1 MSNSR
6 QVALDVLIAWD
17 REGSYPNILLKEKL
31 GLLSD
36 VRERSFCTSLV
47 YGVIE
52 TKIKL
57 DYLISKVS
65 SVPFKKIH
73 IVNRNTL
80 RIGLYQILFM
90 NVPVSAAC
98 NTAVNLA
105 KKNGQ
110 AKSSGFVNA
119 VLRKLAS
126 QENKFSFSDEN
137 DVSALSVRYS
147 VDPSIINLILKQCDV
162 SFVREY
168 FEALEKLPPNETTI
182 AVNLI
187 KTNADALANELSKQG
202 VEILDKS
209 DELLTVKFT
218 LDISLLSSYRE
229 GHFHV
234 IGRPSFE
241 TVRKLDVRPG
251 QTVIDL
257 CSAPGGKT
265 FALAYKM
272 KNQGRIIA
280 ADISPAKIDVME
292 QEAKRLGITNIDFL
306 CADGTKCVLNWDSCA
321 DRVLCDVP
329 CSGLGIIR
337 KKPDIRYKDLTN
349 FSLMDTQRRILEN
362 GLSYLKNGGR
372 LVYST
377 CTVNPAENCDV
388 VSSFNDK
395 LIEQK
400 TFLPQTDGTEGF
412 YYALLEK

>member
-1 MSNSR
+1 MADSR

-36 VRERSFCTSLV
+36 ARERSFCTNLV

-57 DYLISKVS
+57 DYLISNVS
-65 SVPFKKIH
+65 SIPFKKIH
-73 IVNRNTL
+73 IVNRNAL
-80 RIGLYQILFM
+80 RLGLYQILFM

-98 NTAVNLA
+98 NTTVNLV

-110 AKSSGFVNA
+110 MRSSGFVNA
-119 VLRKLAS
+119 VLRKLS
-126 QENKFSFSDEN
+126 SLEKNFSFPDEN
-137 DVSALSVRYS
+137 DVNALSIHYS
-147 VDPSIINLILKQCDV
+147 VDPSIIKLMLKQFDV
-162 SFVREY
+162 AFIKEY

-187 KTNADALANELSKQG
+187 KTTADALASELIQQG
-202 VEILDKS
+202 VEIIDKG
-209 DELLTVKFT
+209 DEMLAVKFT
-218 LDISLLSSYRE
+218 LDVSSLPSYRK
-229 GHFHV
+229 GFFHI
-234 IGRPSFE
+234 IGSPSFE
-241 TVRKLDVRPG
+241 TAQKLDVRPG
-251 QTVIDL
+251 QTIIDL

-272 KNQGRIIA
+272 KSQGKIIA
-280 ADISPAKIDVME
+280 ADISPRKIDVMG
-292 QEAKRLGITNIDFL
+292 QEAKRLGITNIEFL
-306 CADGTKCVLNWDSCA
+306 CADATKNISKWVCCA

-349 FSLMDTQRRILEN
+349 FSLMDTQQKILQN
-362 GLSYLKNGGR
+362 GLSYLKSGGR

-377 CTVNPAENCDV
+377 CTVNPAENQDII
-388 VSSFNDK
+388 SFFDDK

-400 TFLPQTDGTEGF
+400 TFLPQKDGTEGF